1 MHYPDNFYL
10 DLEMDNDSPV
20 TFRIDDASGKAVYT
34 NSDKK
39 IRIEN
44 RRIWLKRGDY
54 RIAIASETGEK
65 ASKMKNFPTN
75 LTKMMIEECGVRH

>member
-1 MHYPDNFYL
+1 MGGTYYKDFTVHYPDNFYL

-65 ASKMKNFPTN
+65 ASKMKISYE
-75 LTKMMIEECGVRH
+75 LD